1 MPQGKVTQAE
11 GMLSPGVPAPARICC
26 LSSHPGVIE
35 AESAQEGGTL

>member
-11 GMLSPGVPAPARICC
+11 GMLSPGVPAPACICC